1 METGLILAGGWI
13 IGLFFA
19 WALVSVGSSLDE
31 YDFPKGYEEDEH
43 EKA

>member
-19 WALVSVGSSLDE
+19 WAIVSAGSTLDE
-31 YDFPKGYEEDEH
+31 YDWPVEGDEH
-43 EKA
+43 EQV